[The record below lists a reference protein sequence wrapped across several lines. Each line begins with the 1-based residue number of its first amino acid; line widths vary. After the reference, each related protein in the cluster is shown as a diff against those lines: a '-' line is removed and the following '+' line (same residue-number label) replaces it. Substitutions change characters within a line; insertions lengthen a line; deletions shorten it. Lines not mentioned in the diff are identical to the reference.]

1 MGILFSKTF
10 IYSQDFIKSD
20 TLKVKNEIYSTSH
33 LSFGNSSLTKFF
45 KVLTCDSSKLTEIKI
60 EIINCHR
67 KNMLEFFEFY
77 IISVPNY
84 EILPPGK
91 EINILMCFLQKI
103 DNERMSLKLSTALT
117 KSKLNMYSFENEY
130 FLDQPK
136 NDLTEFKDYKLN
148 IKPKEVCV
156 FLKK

>member
-1 MGILFSKTF
+1 MK
-10 IYSQDFIKSD
+10 
-20 TLKVKNEIYSTSH
+20 
-33 LSFGNSSLTKFF
+33 
-45 KVLTCDSSKLTEIKI
+45 
-60 EIINCHR
+60 
-67 KNMLEFFEFY
+67 
-77 IISVPNY
+77 
-84 EILPPGK
+84 
-91 EINILMCFLQKI
+91 KI